1 MFLRISSCRF
11 SDLREE
17 AIAAIYMSMAI
28 VQLSFL
34 SEALELDMGE
44 KQQELQAA
52 SIDIA
57 LLRVIASNCETRR
70 DNK

>member
-1 MFLRISSCRF
+1 
-11 SDLREE
+11 
-17 AIAAIYMSMAI
+17 MSMAV

-57 LLRVIASNCETRR
+57 LLPVIARHEGITND
-70 DNK
+70 DNVN